1 MEGLARVREEGGWED
16 VGEQAGPQAQAQQPS
31 TAKQQP
37 RSHAAAKHSHAATQQ
52 PRSSHAA
59 KQCSHSHAP
68 PSPLSLHTQDYYA
81 RMAGFVTLY
90 AALLQQSTCA
100 HFQPPSEEM
109 ILRSVTNP
117 LGMPAAWR
125 WLARLLNQKPQR
137 ISATILLAFLKPSSH
152 ALNRAYPRQFLKLL
166 KLIESDYLKKIHA
179 LIDTADAPEEKAA
192 LSNLE
197 TWLGNTMKE
206 LNARRPLVEPEEAK
220 MEVFKEP
227 DDTSEAGGDSW

>member
-1 MEGLARVREEGGWED
+1 M
-16 VGEQAGPQAQAQQPS
+16 
-31 TAKQQP
+31 T
-37 RSHAAAKHSHAATQQ
+37 
-52 PRSSHAA
+52 
-59 KQCSHSHAP
+59 
-68 PSPLSLHTQDYYA
+68 
-81 RMAGFVTLY
+81 GFVTLY